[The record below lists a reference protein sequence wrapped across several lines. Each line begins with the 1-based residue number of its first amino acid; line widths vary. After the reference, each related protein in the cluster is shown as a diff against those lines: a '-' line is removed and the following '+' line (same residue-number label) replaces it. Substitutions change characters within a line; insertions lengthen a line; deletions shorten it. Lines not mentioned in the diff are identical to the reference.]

1 MSFMNRQHLDA
12 FHRDYYASRVWQRT
26 FWLGVPTTKYPTDLI
41 AYQERLYETR
51 PDLIVECGT
60 HLGGTAY
67 FFASLCQLLG
77 HGRVLTIDPLFLP
90 NRPTHSRLAYL
101 KGSSTDAATVD
112 HVRGLKGMGSCMVV
126 LDSDHSKSHVLN
138 ELRLYA
144 PLVSSGQYLIV
155 EDTNVNGH
163 PVYPEHGPGPR
174 EALEDFLREDSGFE
188 RMPGGEK
195 FFLTANPGGYL
206 RKR

>member
-1 MSFMNRQHLDA
+1 
-12 FHRDYYASRVWQRT
+12 
-26 FWLGVPTTKYPTDLI
+26 
-41 AYQERLYETR
+41 
-51 PDLIVECGT
+51 
-60 HLGGTAY
+60 
-67 FFASLCQLLG
+67 
-77 HGRVLTIDPLFLP
+77 
-90 NRPTHSRLAYL
+90 
-101 KGSSTDAATVD
+101 
-112 HVRGLKGMGSCMVV
+112 MVV